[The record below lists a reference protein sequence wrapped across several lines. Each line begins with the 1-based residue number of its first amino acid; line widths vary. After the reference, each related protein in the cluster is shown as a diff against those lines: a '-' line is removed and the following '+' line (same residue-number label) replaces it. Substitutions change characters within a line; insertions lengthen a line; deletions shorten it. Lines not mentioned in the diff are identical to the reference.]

1 MIKVDR
7 MERERQ
13 RIQKMRNSEL
23 YDDPDS
29 ARDVSER
36 MSLNSALEVEEEGV
50 RSNKKKELREHQKII
65 QQFDKLATKFEKS
78 SETTVKVQGKQGG
91 KMVAETAGMLK
102 KKTKKRKEKSLGA
115 KLRLKEK
122 KGDGKK

>member
-29 ARDVSER
+29 ARNVSER